1 MKVDIESRSTT
12 SRRRGSS
19 KIIMYALLVV
29 IAAVFI
35 MPLYWLFSSA
45 VKPSG
50 EIYRFP
56 LEWIPHHLH
65 WSNFINAWHDAP
77 FGSFFVNSI
86 IVTVIGTAIKMVLA
100 TGSAYA
106 FTFLPFP
113 FKRVIFL
120 LLLGALMTP
129 GTITLLT
136 NYLTASDLGW
146 VDTYAGLIVPGAG
159 SAFGM
164 FLLRQQMMTLPRE
177 VFEAARVDGAGHLRI
192 LLRLAVPMSRPMMI
206 TVTLISV
213 IEVWNDFIWP
223 LIITTTTQMRTLPVG
238 LLYLKS
244 QEGYND
250 WGAIMAGT
258 VMVAA
263 PMIIVFLLAQR
274 YIVAGFSGG
283 AVKG

>member
-1 MKVDIESRSTT
+1 M
-12 SRRRGSS
+12 
-19 KIIMYALLVV
+19 L
-29 IAAVFI
+29 IAAVFV

-50 EIYRFP
+50 EIYQFP
-56 LEWIPHHLH
+56 LQWIPRQLH
-65 WSNFINAWHDAP
+65 WSNFTNAWHDAP

-86 IVTVIGTAIKMVLA
+86 IVTVVGTVIKMVLA

-113 FKRVIFL
+113 FKRFIFL
-120 LLLGALMTP
+120 LLLGTLMTP

-164 FLLRQQMMTLPRE
+164 FLLRQQMMALPRE
-177 VFEAARVDGAGHLRI
+177 VFEAARVDGASHLRI
-192 LLRLAVPMSRPMMI
+192 LLRMVVPMSRPMMI
-206 TVTLISV
+206 TVSLISV

-223 LIITTTTQMRTLPVG
+223 LIITTTTEMRTLPIG

-263 PMIIVFLLAQR
+263 PMLVVFLLAQR

-283 AVKG
+283 AIKG

>member
-1 MKVDIESRSTT
+1 MRVETSTRPQTAHRSPV
-12 SRRRGSS
+12 RR
-19 KIIMYALLVV
+19 ILLYAALVL

-35 MPLYWLFSSA
+35 MPVYWLFSSA

-50 EIYRFP
+50 EIYRYP
-56 LEWIPHHLH
+56 LQWIPHHLH
-65 WSNFINAWHDAP
+65 WSNFTNAWHDAP
-77 FGSFFVNSI
+77 FGSFFVNSM
-86 IVTVIGTAIKMVLA
+86 IVTAVGTAIKMVLA

-113 FKRVIFL
+113 FKRFLFL

-164 FLLRQQMMTLPRE
+164 FLLRQQMLALPRE
-177 VFEAARVDGAGHLRI
+177 VFEAARVDGASHLRI
-192 LLRLAVPMSRPMMI
+192 LVRMVIPMSRPMMI
-206 TVTLISV
+206 TVSLISV

-223 LIITTTTQMRTLPVG
+223 LIITTTTQMRTLPIG

-263 PMIIVFLLAQR
+263 PMLIVFLLAQR

>member
-1 MKVDIESRSTT
+1 MRAETSTRPNPAGRT
-12 SRRRGSS
+12 AVR
-19 KIIMYALLVV
+19 KILLYAALVL
-29 IAAVFI
+29 IAAVFV

-50 EIYRFP
+50 EIYQFP
-56 LEWIPHHLH
+56 LQWIPRQLH
-65 WSNFINAWHDAP
+65 WSNFTNAWHDAP

-86 IVTVIGTAIKMVLA
+86 IVTVVGTVIKMVLA

-113 FKRVIFL
+113 FKRFIFL
-120 LLLGALMTP
+120 LLLGTLMTP

-164 FLLRQQMMTLPRE
+164 FLLRQQMMALPRE
-177 VFEAARVDGAGHLRI
+177 VFEAARVDGASHLRI
-192 LLRLAVPMSRPMMI
+192 LLRMVVPMSRPMMI
-206 TVTLISV
+206 TVSLISV

-223 LIITTTTQMRTLPVG
+223 LIITTTTEMRTLPIG

-263 PMIIVFLLAQR
+263 PMLVVFLLAQR

-283 AVKG
+283 AIKG

>member
-1 MKVDIESRSTT
+1 MSANTSARRDTAGRAVSRQ
-12 SRRRGSS
+12 
-19 KIIMYALLVV
+19 IVIYALLVL

-35 MPLYWLFSSA
+35 MPLYWLLNSA

-56 LEWIPHHLH
+56 LQWIPQHLH
-65 WSNFINAWHDAP
+65 WSNFANAWHDAP
-77 FGSFFVNSI
+77 FGSFFINSI
-86 IVTVIGTAIKMVLA
+86 VVTVIGTTIKMLLA

-113 FKRVIFL
+113 FKRGIFF

-129 GTITLLT
+129 GTITLLP
-136 NYLTASDLGW
+136 NYLTASHLGW
-146 VDTYAGLIVPGAG
+146 VDTYAGLIIPGAG

-164 FLLRQQMMTLPRE
+164 FLLRQQMMSLPRE
-177 VFEAARVDGAGHLRI
+177 VFEAASVDGAGHLRI
-192 LLRLAVPMSRPMMI
+192 LLQLVAPMSRPMMI

-283 AVKG
+283 AIKG

>member
-1 MKVDIESRSTT
+1 MRVETST
-12 SRRRGSS
+12 RRQAAHRFPVRR
-19 KIIMYALLVV
+19 ILLYAALVL

-35 MPLYWLFSSA
+35 MPVYWLFSSA

-50 EIYRFP
+50 EIYRYP
-56 LEWIPHHLH
+56 LQWIPHQLH
-65 WSNFINAWHDAP
+65 WSNFTNAWHDAP

-86 IVTVIGTAIKMVLA
+86 VVTAVGTAIKMVLA

-113 FKRVIFL
+113 FKRFLFL

-164 FLLRQQMMTLPRE
+164 FLLRQQMLALPRE
-177 VFEAARVDGAGHLRI
+177 VFEAARVDGASHLRI
-192 LLRLAVPMSRPMMI
+192 LVRMVIPMSRPMMI
-206 TVTLISV
+206 TVSLISV

-223 LIITTTTQMRTLPVG
+223 LIITTTTQMRTLPIG

-263 PMIIVFLLAQR
+263 PMLIVFLLAQR

>member
-1 MKVDIESRSTT
+1 MTENFSP
-12 SRRRGSS
+12 RRGDRRGWAQQVGL
-19 KIIMYALLVV
+19 YALLVV

-35 MPLYWLFSSA
+35 MPLYWLLSSA

-50 EIYRFP
+50 EIYHYP
-56 LEWIPHHLH
+56 LQWVPTNVH
-65 WSNFINAWHDAP
+65 WNNFSRAWHTAP
-77 FGSFFVNSI
+77 FGNFFVNSI
-86 IVTVIGTAIKMVLA
+86 IVTVVGATIKMVLA

-106 FTFLPFP
+106 FAFLPFP
-113 FKRVIFL
+113 LKRAIFFI
-120 LLLGALMTP
+120 LLGALMTP

-159 SAFGM
+159 SVFGM
-164 FLLRQQMMTLPRE
+164 FLLRQHMMTLPRS
-177 VFEAARVDGAGHLRI
+177 VFEAARVDGAGHMRI
-192 LLRLAVPMSRPMMI
+192 LLQLVVPMARPMMI

-223 LIITTTTQMRTLPVG
+223 LVITTTTQMRTLPIG

-263 PMIIVFLLAQR
+263 PMFIVFLLAQR

>member
-1 MKVDIESRSTT
+1 V
-12 SRRRGSS
+12 RR
-19 KIIMYALLVV
+19 ILLYAALVL

-56 LEWIPHHLH
+56 LQWIPRHLH
-65 WSNFINAWHDAP
+65 WSNFTNAWHDAP
-77 FGSFFVNSI
+77 FGSFFINSI
-86 IVTVIGTAIKMVLA
+86 VVTLIGTAIKMVLA

-113 FKRVIFL
+113 FKRVFFALI
-120 LLLGALMTP
+120 LGTLMTP

-164 FLLRQQMMTLPRE
+164 FLLRQQMKSLPRE
-177 VFEAARVDGAGHLRI
+177 VFEAAQMDGAGHLRI
-192 LLRLAVPMSRPMMI
+192 LVRMVIPMSRPMMI

-223 LIITTTTQMRTLPVG
+223 LIITTTTQMRTLPIG

-263 PMIIVFLLAQR
+263 PMLILFLLAQR

>member
-1 MKVDIESRSTT
+1 MRAETSTRPQPAHRFPV
-12 SRRRGSS
+12 RR
-19 KIIMYALLVV
+19 ILLYAALVL

-35 MPLYWLFSSA
+35 MPVYWLFSSA

-50 EIYRFP
+50 EIYRYP
-56 LEWIPHHLH
+56 LQWIPHHLH
-65 WSNFINAWHDAP
+65 WSNFTNAWHDAP
-77 FGSFFVNSI
+77 FGSFFVNSMV
-86 IVTVIGTAIKMVLA
+86 VTAVGTAIKMVLA

-113 FKRVIFL
+113 FKRFIFM

-129 GTITLLT
+129 GTVTLLT

-164 FLLRQQMMTLPRE
+164 FLLRQQMLALPRE
-177 VFEAARVDGAGHLRI
+177 VFEAARVDGASHLRI
-192 LLRLAVPMSRPMMI
+192 LVRMVIPMSRPMMI
-206 TVTLISV
+206 TVSLISV

-223 LIITTTTQMRTLPVG
+223 LIITTTTQMRTLPIG

-263 PMIIVFLLAQR
+263 PMLIVFLLAQR